1 MRLFTVS
8 IFISMFVF
16 LTQTFAQIPNGDF
29 ESWTAGNPTGWITNN
44 IPSFATPITQ
54 TQDAHSGS
62 YAVRGEVLDFMGQPY
77 QGWLYNYGE
86 NGKGFPV
93 NQRYAQL
100 TGYYKL
106 LPQGT
111 DKLLVWVYLWSKDQ
125 VIAGQYG
132 WFGAASN
139 YTQFSVPL
147 TYFSANTPDS
157 ASLWI
162 SVSQDTSQSS
172 DSVNIGT
179 VFFVDD
185 LAFSGTAT
193 GVEDNSQPY
202 SFKLNQN
209 YPNPFNPTTTISY
222 SIPKSTFVSLKV
234 YDILGN
240 EVATLVNGE
249 KSAGYY
255 QLKFNGSKLASGVY
269 FYRLTAGNKTD
280 VKKLLLTK

>member
-1 MRLFTVS
+1 MRLFIVS
-8 IFISMFVF
+8 IFISMLVF

-29 ESWTAGNPTGWITNN
+29 ENWTAGNPTGWITNN
-44 IPSFATPITQ
+44 ISGFATPITQ
-54 TQDAHSGS
+54 TSDAHSGS
-62 YAVRGEVLDFMGQPY
+62 SAVRGEVLNVLSSPY
-77 QGWLYNYGE
+77 PGFLWNIGN

-100 TGYYKL
+100 NGYYKL
-106 LPQGT
+106 SPQGN
-111 DKLLVWVYLWSKDQ
+111 DKFLVWVYLWSKDQ
-125 VIAGQYG
+125 VIAGNYG
-132 WFGAASN
+132 WFGAASS

-147 TYFSANTPDS
+147 NYYTADTPDS
-157 ASLWI
+157 ASIWI
-162 SVSQDTSQSS
+162 SVSEDTTQSS

-185 LAFSGTAT
+185 LTFSGTAT
-193 GVEDNSQPY
+193 SVEDNSQPY

-222 SIPKSTFVSLKV
+222 TIPKSSYVSLKV

-240 EVATLVNGE
+240 EVSALVSGE

-255 QLKFNGSKLASGVY
+255 RIKFDGSKLASGVY